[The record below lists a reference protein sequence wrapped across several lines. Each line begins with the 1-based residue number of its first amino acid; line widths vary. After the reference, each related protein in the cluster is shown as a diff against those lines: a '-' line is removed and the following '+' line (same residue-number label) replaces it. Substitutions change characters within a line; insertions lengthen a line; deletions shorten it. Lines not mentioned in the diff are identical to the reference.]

1 MKFFTNLLFFIFIC
15 CIFAD
20 VNIKQMKSSIKEE
33 ICEIIIGIMIL
44 VCFIFIVGY
53 VFGAGRIDWW
63 PAAGLIAECVLLV
76 VAVIM
81 SIFN

>member
-1 MKFFTNLLFFIFIC
+1 MNLLFFIFIC

-20 VNIKQMKSSIKEE
+20 VNIKQMKSRIKEE

-44 VCFIFIVGY
+44 VCFIFIMGY
-53 VFGAGRIDWW
+53 VFGAGKIDWW
-63 PAAGLIAECVLLV
+63 HAAGPIAECVLLV
-76 VAVIM
+76 IAVII